1 MNLCYEKNKKKI
13 LIYYHYKDLPKKG
26 WIHNCYLCGINTSRL
41 EIYKNYK
48 DYDINIVICKDCK
61 NNFKNKKYAVIDKK
75 ILKILKK

>member
-1 MNLCYEKNKKKI
+1 
-13 LIYYHYKDLPKKG
+13 
-26 WIHNCYLCGINTSRL
+26 NTSRL